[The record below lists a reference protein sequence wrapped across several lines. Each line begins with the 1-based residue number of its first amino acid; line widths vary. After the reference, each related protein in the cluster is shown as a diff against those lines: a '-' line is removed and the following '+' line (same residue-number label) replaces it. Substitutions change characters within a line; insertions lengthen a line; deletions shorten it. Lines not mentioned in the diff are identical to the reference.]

1 MIHSQVQQPYPY
13 STDCGVMQ
21 RRAGLGFA
29 ATWSLDVRP
38 VRAKDVQDLAESR
51 NWMEPYD
58 MNDMNSGG
66 GLMIG
71 HMSSGV
77 TSDIRV

>member
-1 MIHSQVQQPYPY
+1 
-13 STDCGVMQ
+13 MQ

-58 MNDMNSGG
+58 MKVNSGG

-71 HMSSGV
+71 LISSGV